1 MGGRMTKHQIGRA
14 LGAIAVTAVVSASA
28 ADTAGLALEVQK
40 VDPGAQVVKVASG
53 DLDGDGA
60 ADVAALVHGPAP
72 DESFRIVVLRAQR
85 SGFVGWARSADVG
98 PFPKGLPELSIER
111 GSIMFDTSA
120 ATCCERSTEHH
131 QFRLRDG
138 RFRLI
143 GATVRETS
151 QGAREPRAIDG
162 VFNEVDFNLL
172 TGDRVETLR
181 GRGRTAQSRKS
192 REAVPAPRWLEN
204 FSGLLDDSELAHVLT
219 ARLR

>member
-1 MGGRMTKHQIGRA
+1 MSGRMTKLQFSQA
-14 LGAIAVTAVVSASA
+14 LGAIVLGTAMRASA
-28 ADTAGLALEVQK
+28 ADSAGLALEVQK
-40 VDPGAQVVKVASG
+40 VDPGTQVIEVASG

-60 ADVAALVHGPAP
+60 ADVAALVHRPAP

-85 SGFVGWARSADVG
+85 PGFVVWARSANVG
-98 PFPKGLPELSIER
+98 PFPKGLPALSIER

-131 QFRLRDG
+131 QFQLRDG

-143 GATVRETS
+143 AATVRETG
-151 QGAREPRAIDG
+151 QGAREPRAIDD
-162 VFNEVDFNLL
+162 VFSEVDFNLL
-172 TGDRVETLR
+172 TGDRVEKLEAR
-181 GRGRTAQSRKS
+181 GRKAQSRKS

-204 FSGLLDDSELAHVLT
+204 FSGLLDDSDLVQVLT